1 MSIAHVPQ
9 VVQALQAC
17 ALHIEVKM
25 PWTLAC
31 AWFDLAWDIRHNED
45 MGTSLTDYIREVR
58 ERYNDEER
66 AHLDAEMR
74 RFDLAGQLLSLRLDA
89 DVTQQQLAERSG
101 ISQADIS
108 RYERGL
114 GNPTRATIDAL
125 AVALGAHL
133 ELVRNSE
140 PQQTIAASHEFAT

>member
-1 MSIAHVPQ
+1 
-9 VVQALQAC
+9 
-17 ALHIEVKM
+17 
-25 PWTLAC
+25 
-31 AWFDLAWDIRHNED
+31 
-45 MGTSLTDYIREVR
+45 MGVGLDDYIGELR
-58 ERYNDEER
+58 ERYSDEQR

-74 RFDLAGQLLSLRLDA
+74 RFDLAGQLLALRLDA
-89 DVTQQQLAERSG
+89 GVTQEQLAERSG

-133 ELVRNSE
+133 ELVRNE
-140 PQQTIAASHEFAT
+140 QTAAAALI

>member
-1 MSIAHVPQ
+1 
-9 VVQALQAC
+9 
-17 ALHIEVKM
+17 
-25 PWTLAC
+25 
-31 AWFDLAWDIRHNED
+31 
-45 MGTSLTDYIREVR
+45 MGTSLDDYIRELR

-66 AHLDAEMR
+66 ARLDAQMR

-89 DVTQQQLAERSG
+89 GVTQQQLAERSG

-114 GNPTRATIDAL
+114 GNATRATIDAL

-140 PQQTIAASHEFAT
+140 SQQAIAASHEFAT

>member
-1 MSIAHVPQ
+1 
-9 VVQALQAC
+9 
-17 ALHIEVKM
+17 
-25 PWTLAC
+25 
-31 AWFDLAWDIRHNED
+31 
-45 MGTSLTDYIREVR
+45 MGTSLDTYIKEVR
-58 ERYNDEER
+58 EHYTETER

-74 RFDLAGQLLSLRLDA
+74 RFDLAGQFLSLRLDA
-89 DVTQQQLAERSG
+89 GVTQQELAARSG

-133 ELVRNSE
+133 ELVRNTESTAQ
-140 PQQTIAASHEFAT
+140 PTPAGV

>member
-1 MSIAHVPQ
+1 
-9 VVQALQAC
+9 
-17 ALHIEVKM
+17 
-25 PWTLAC
+25 
-31 AWFDLAWDIRHNED
+31 
-45 MGTSLTDYIREVR
+45 MGTSLDDYIREVR
-58 ERYNDEER
+58 GRYSEAER
-66 AHLDAEMR
+66 AHLDTEMR

-89 DVTQQQLAERSG
+89 GVTQQELAARSD

-133 ELVRNSE
+133 ELVRNSTAQ
-140 PQQTIAASHEFAT
+140 PAGV

>member
-1 MSIAHVPQ
+1 MELWHIPARARGLSATVASQQQARSLALGLPETIEQDHHSRPSFRVAG
-9 VVQALQAC
+9 VVA
-17 ALHIEVKM
+17 
-25 PWTLAC
+25 
-31 AWFDLAWDIRHNED
+31 
-45 MGTSLTDYIREVR
+45 GTAAPRQEQ
-58 ERYNDEER
+58 
-66 AHLDAEMR
+66 
-74 RFDLAGQLLSLRLDA
+74 G
-89 DVTQQQLAERSG
+89 VTQQQLAEGSG

-140 PQQTIAASHEFAT
+140 PGRAVTTDYELSA

>member
-1 MSIAHVPQ
+1 MDTVDC
-9 VVQALQAC
+9 AC
-17 ALHIEVKM
+17 DICH
-25 PWTLAC
+25 TL
-31 AWFDLAWDIRHNED
+31 D
-45 MGTSLTDYIREVR
+45 MGISLDDYISELR
-58 ERYNDEER
+58 ERYSDEER

-89 DVTQQQLAERSG
+89 GVTQQQLAGQSG

-114 GNPTRATIDAL
+114 GNPTRVTIDAL

-133 ELVRNSE
+133 ELVCNSE
-140 PQQTIAASHEFAT
+140 PARAVTTDYELSA

>member
-1 MSIAHVPQ
+1 
-9 VVQALQAC
+9 
-17 ALHIEVKM
+17 
-25 PWTLAC
+25 
-31 AWFDLAWDIRHNED
+31 
-45 MGTSLTDYIREVR
+45 MGTSLDDYIQEVR
-58 ERYNDEER
+58 ERYTEVER

-89 DVTQQQLAERSG
+89 GVTQQELAAHSG

-114 GNPTRATIDAL
+114 GNPTRATIDAI

-133 ELVRNSE
+133 ELVRNTTAR
-140 PQQTIAASHEFAT
+140 PAPASA

>member
-1 MSIAHVPQ
+1 
-9 VVQALQAC
+9 
-17 ALHIEVKM
+17 
-25 PWTLAC
+25 
-31 AWFDLAWDIRHNED
+31 
-45 MGTSLTDYIREVR
+45 MGTRLTDYIQEVR
-58 ERYNDEER
+58 ERYDDEER
-66 AHLDAEMR
+66 AHLDAEMC
-74 RFDLAGQLLSLRLDA
+74 RFDLAGQILSLRLDA
-89 DVTQQQLAERSG
+89 GVTQQQLAERSG

-140 PQQTIAASHEFAT
+140 SVGAISTDYELSA

>member
-1 MSIAHVPQ
+1 MGMS
-9 VVQALQAC
+9 L
-17 ALHIEVKM
+17 
-25 PWTLAC
+25 
-31 AWFDLAWDIRHNED
+31 D
-45 MGTSLTDYIREVR
+45 DYIDELR
-58 ERYNDEER
+58 ERYSDEER

-74 RFDLAGQLLSLRLDA
+74 RFGLAGQLLSLRLDA
-89 DVTQQQLAERSG
+89 GVTQKQLAEASG

-133 ELVRNSE
+133 ELVRNAE
-140 PQQTIAASHEFAT
+140 PLQAITA

>member
-1 MSIAHVPQ
+1 
-9 VVQALQAC
+9 
-17 ALHIEVKM
+17 
-25 PWTLAC
+25 
-31 AWFDLAWDIRHNED
+31 
-45 MGTSLTDYIREVR
+45 MGTSLDDYVQEVR
-58 ERYNDEER
+58 ARYTETER

-89 DVTQQQLAERSG
+89 DVTQQELAARSG

-133 ELVRNSE
+133 ELVRNTESTA
-140 PQQTIAASHEFAT
+140 QATPAGV

>member
-1 MSIAHVPQ
+1 VTYLQSPPSRASGAHLDEPPR
-9 VVQALQAC
+9 VVHVGDA
-17 ALHIEVKM
+17 
-25 PWTLAC
+25 T
-31 AWFDLAWDIRHNED
+31 WDIRHTLS
-45 MGTSLTDYIREVR
+45 MGARLDDYIQEVR
-58 ERYNDEER
+58 ERYAEEQR

-114 GNPTRATIDAL
+114 GNPTSATIDML

-133 ELVRNSE
+133 ELVRNSQPAERAE
-140 PQQTIAASHEFAT
+140 PVQG

>member
-1 MSIAHVPQ
+1 
-9 VVQALQAC
+9 
-17 ALHIEVKM
+17 
-25 PWTLAC
+25 
-31 AWFDLAWDIRHNED
+31 
-45 MGTSLTDYIREVR
+45 MGTRLGDYIQEVH
-58 ERYNDEER
+58 ERYNDDER
-66 AHLDAEMR
+66 THLDAEMR

-89 DVTQQQLAERSG
+89 GVTQKQLAETSG

-140 PQQTIAASHEFAT
+140 PLQAVTA

>member
-1 MSIAHVPQ
+1 MAG
-9 VVQALQAC
+9 
-17 ALHIEVKM
+17 
-25 PWTLAC
+25 
-31 AWFDLAWDIRHNED
+31 
-45 MGTSLTDYIREVR
+45 MGTSLDDYITELR
-58 ERYNDEER
+58 ERYSDEER

-89 DVTQQQLAERSG
+89 GVTQQQLAEQSG

-140 PQQTIAASHEFAT
+140 PLQTVTADFELSS

>member
-1 MSIAHVPQ
+1 
-9 VVQALQAC
+9 
-17 ALHIEVKM
+17 
-25 PWTLAC
+25 
-31 AWFDLAWDIRHNED
+31 
-45 MGTSLTDYIREVR
+45 MGTSLTDYIQEVR
-58 ERYNDEER
+58 DRYTDEQR

-89 DVTQQQLAERSG
+89 GVTQQQLAEQSG

-140 PQQTIAASHEFAT
+140 PVRDLTADYKLSA

>member
-1 MSIAHVPQ
+1 MTKPDRLSALDSTFLHLEDDSTAHMPVATQSKESPRARLTRHGIYAILVIWVPAWATTSKKSASATTTMSAPTST
-9 VVQALQAC
+9 ARC
-17 ALHIEVKM
+17 AASIS
-25 PWTLAC
+25 P
-31 AWFDLAWDIRHNED
+31 
-45 MGTSLTDYIREVR
+45 
-58 ERYNDEER
+58 
-66 AHLDAEMR
+66 DA
-74 RFDLAGQLLSLRLDA
+74 GI
-89 DVTQQQLAERSG
+89 TQKQLAEASG

-140 PQQTIAASHEFAT
+140 PLQAVTA